1 MYSLI
6 LNRRGYFQIFT
17 GLKNLPNRLL
27 YSKYYSIIYDKMSCT
42 WTKCSDERHLLEP
55 RELLRIQE
63 YYSTYMNECNEL

>member
-1 MYSLI
+1 
-6 LNRRGYFQIFT
+6 
-17 GLKNLPNRLL
+17 
-27 YSKYYSIIYDKMSCT
+27 MSCT